1 MICKLENSRPDWKAY
16 ALGEM
21 DAAER
26 REAEA
31 HAANCA
37 ACQEE
42 VAGLR
47 ITLDAMAVLRE
58 EELPRRIA
66 FVSDKVFEPSPW
78 QRFVRSFRQ
87 PSFAAAGV
95 IAVAILIHGFVR
107 PAGAPVSSGPPVDV
121 AAVEAQ
127 VAARVAAQ
135 IEERVAQRVQTQM
148 AATVNSAVVKA
159 VADTEKRDDQR
170 TATLLATTER
180 RYADAAD
187 FLNKQVTH
195 LYALNTGAGVR

>member
-1 MICKLENSRPDWKAY
+1 MSGNDRSCKLENNRPDWKAY
-16 ALGEM
+16 TLGEM
-21 DAAER
+21 DATAR
-26 REAEA
+26 RDAEA
-31 HAANCA
+31 HAASCS

-42 VAGLR
+42 LAGLR

-66 FVSDKVFEPSPW
+66 FVSDKVFEPSAW
-78 QRFVRSFRQ
+78 QRFLRSLRQ

-95 IAVAILIHGFVR
+95 IAAAILIHAFAR
-107 PAGAPVSSGPPVDV
+107 PAAAPPSLAPQVDV
-121 AAVEAQ
+121 AAMEAK
-127 VAARVAAQ
+127 VAAQ
-135 IEERVAQRVQTQM
+135 VEQRVGQKMQAEM
-148 AATVNSAVVKA
+148 NAAVTKA
-159 VADTEKRDDQR
+159 IADTEKRDDQR
-170 TATLLATTER
+170 TATLLAATER

>member
-1 MICKLENSRPDWKAY
+1 MSCKLENSKPDWKAY
-16 ALGEM
+16 TFGEM

-31 HAANCA
+31 HAAHCV

-66 FVSDKVFEPSPW
+66 FVSDKVFEPAWW
-78 QRFVRSFRQ
+78 QRMVQSFRQ

-95 IAVAILIHGFVR
+95 IAVAILVHAFVR
-107 PAGAPVSSGPPVDV
+107 PAGEPANSAAQVDV
-121 AAVEAQ
+121 AAIE
-127 VAARVAAQ
+127 ARVTSQ
-135 IEERVAQRVQTQM
+135 IEERVSQKMHAEM
-148 AATVNSAVVKA
+148 AAVVNSAVAKA

-170 TATLLATTER
+170 TAMLLATTER

-187 FLNKQVTH
+187 FLNRQVTH